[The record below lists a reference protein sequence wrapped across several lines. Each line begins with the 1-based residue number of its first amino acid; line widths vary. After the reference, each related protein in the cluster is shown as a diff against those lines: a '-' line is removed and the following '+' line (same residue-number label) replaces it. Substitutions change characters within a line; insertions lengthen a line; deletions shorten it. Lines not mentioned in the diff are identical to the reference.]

1 MSSARSTTVDR
12 PSTNFDAELELASR
26 PVLIS
31 RHAQRRLETRNIDL
45 GPDELARLRG
55 AVDVLSRRGANDAV
69 VMLDRLALVVNVP
82 SATVLTAV
90 EPSHRKEAVF
100 TNIDSVVIA

>member
-1 MSSARSTTVDR
+1 MPGARPATVDR
-12 PSTNFDAELELASR
+12 PSTNFDAELELATR

-45 GPDELARLRG
+45 GPDDLARLRG
-55 AVDVLSRRGANDAV
+55 AVDALSRRGANDAV

-90 EPSHRKEAVF
+90 TPSGQKEAVF

>member
-1 MSSARSTTVDR
+1 M
-12 PSTNFDAELELASR
+12 
-26 PVLIS
+26 
-31 RHAQRRLETRNIDL
+31 
-45 GPDELARLRG
+45 ARLSG
-55 AVDVLSRRGANDAV
+55 AVDALSRRGAHDAV

-90 EPSHRKEAVF
+90 ESSSAKESVF